1 MDIANGFCKYFTN
14 IGPSLTG
21 KIPASNHFFWSF
33 LPSTVNESI
42 ILKPTS
48 TQEVRDICNSFKSG
62 KAPGCDNI
70 AMTVIKDS
78 LNIIADPLS
87 KIINISLKNGIFP
100 DKLKVAKVLPAFKS
114 EDPQY
119 FVNYRPITLLPN
131 FSKIFE
137 KVVYNRFIE
146 FIERLEIL
154 YCCQFGFRKNHST
167 ALSLINL
174 INKIAESIDR
184 NEVTIGVFLD
194 LSKAFDTLDHEILL
208 NKPEHYGIRDVALDW
223 VKSYLSERL
232 QFVQFNQTSSSKC
245 QIHCGVPQGSILGP
259 LFFILYINDLPFASS
274 LTEPLLFA
282 DDTSILYSHR
292 DQDHLISVLNEEL
305 IKIDSWM
312 RSNKL
317 SVNIKKTNYVV
328 FKSAQKK
335 ASSDL
340 PLSFNSQ
347 ILKEKNAVKFL
358 GAYIDNSL
366 TWKSHINHVCKKMSK
381 SIGVIFRSRFFLTEK
396 TLLSLYY
403 TLVYPYI
410 SYCSTVWTSTYP
422 TNLNRI
428 YLLQKRAV
436 RAIT

>member
-1 MDIANGFCKYFTN
+1 MIRNAKRLYYENIFERAKTDLKETWNLISEIINKRKAKPSLPSSFNVDGKTVTDPLDIANGFCKYFTN
-14 IGPSLTG
+14 IGPSLAG
-21 KIPASNHFFWSF
+21 KIPASNRSFWSF

-70 AMTVIKDS
+70 AMTVTKDS
-78 LNIIADPLS
+78 LNITADPLS
-87 KIINISLKNGIFP
+87 KIINISLKNGIVP
-100 DKLKVAKVLPAFKS
+100 DKLKVAKVLPVFKS

-119 FVNYRPITLLPN
+119 FVNYRPISLLPI

-154 YCCQFGFRKNHST
+154 YCCQFDFRKNHST

-208 NKPEHYGIRDVALDW
+208 NKLEHYGIRGVALDW

-245 QIHCGVPQGSILGP
+245 QIHCVVPQGSILGP
-259 LFFILYINDLPFASS
+259 LFFILYINDFPFASS
-274 LTEPLLFA
+274 LTESLLSA
-282 DDTSILYSHR
+282 DDTSIFYSHR
-292 DQDHLISVLNEEL
+292 DQNHPYFCV
-305 IKIDSWM
+305 KRRIDQ
-312 RSNKL
+312 N
-317 SVNIKKTNYVV
+317 
-328 FKSAQKK
+328 
-335 ASSDL
+335 
-340 PLSFNSQ
+340 
-347 ILKEKNAVKFL
+347 
-358 GAYIDNSL
+358 
-366 TWKSHINHVCKKMSK
+366 
-381 SIGVIFRSRFFLTEK
+381 
-396 TLLSLYY
+396 
-403 TLVYPYI
+403 
-410 SYCSTVWTSTYP
+410 
-422 TNLNRI
+422 
-428 YLLQKRAV
+428 
-436 RAIT
+436 